1 MNERLEQL
9 IKASDAIGQ
18 AIERLER
25 LGEMDQAAELRKI
38 EAAVLDLQDSEPCL
52 AIEGD

>member
-9 IKASDAIGQ
+9 IKAGQAIGQ

-25 LGEMDQAAELRKI
+25 LGEMNLGAELRKA
-38 EAAVLDLQDSEPCL
+38 ETAVLDLQDSEPCL